1 MKHTKSLF
9 LSVFIH
15 SILFVTL
22 FFGYETLHKIL
33 ISSEKQEELLCVK
46 LNSLE
51 IKPEQKSKTKSK
63 PKKHIQKKIKPKL
76 KPKPT
81 VKPKPKPKS
90 KPVLETLA
98 KESKVKKE
106 QLKTKPQPVKPT
118 TLPTPP
124 KTESVPSK
132 TYTQIYQDQY
142 LQKIIVLLQENL
154 YYPRRA
160 RKMGIE
166 GRVFISF
173 KLLINQNITDIK
185 VLESTHDILSR
196 AARRTLENLQ
206 GKLPQPNEDLTLKI
220 PIIYK
225 LN

>member
-1 MKHTKSLF
+1 MLF
-9 LSVFIH
+9 IA
-15 SILFVTL
+15 L
-22 FFGYETLHKIL
+22 FFGYKTLHKIL
-33 ISSEKQEELLCVK
+33 TSSEKQEELLCVK
-46 LNSLE
+46 LNSLKV
-51 IKPEQKSKTKSK
+51 KPKQKSKTKSK
-63 PKKHIQKKIKPKL
+63 PKKHIQKKIQPKPKSKT

-81 VKPKPKPKS
+81 VKPKPKPKPQP
-90 KPVLETLA
+90 KPKPALETLA
-98 KESKVKKE
+98 MESKVKPKPKKIE
-106 QLKTKPQPVKPT
+106 TKPT
-118 TLPTPP
+118 ILPTPA

-132 TYTQIYQDQY
+132 TYIQIYQDQY
-142 LQKIIVLLQENL
+142 LQKIIALLQENL